1 MTAKITQ
8 SGIISDADVLI
19 DYAKSAP
26 DVLSL
31 VSTYVRKLYV
41 TSPVL
46 REVDQLSTTTAEA
59 LKIDLI
65 EPTLTQLVDAA
76 AIRQQNPA
84 LSGQDALC
92 FILARDN
99 GWACLTNDKALR
111 KYCSSNHI
119 ACLWGLEILR
129 HVVATGRLTP
139 QEAFRIAQD
148 FQSKNRYIHPNI
160 VSKFKKQLGL

>member
-1 MTAKITQ
+1 MTAKFAQ
-8 SGIISDADVLI
+8 SGIICDANVLI
-19 DYAKSAP
+19 DYSKSAP
-26 DVLSL
+26 TVLELISKH
-31 VSTYVRKLYV
+31 VCKLHV
-41 TSPVL
+41 ALPVL
-46 REVDQLSTTTAEA
+46 REVDQLSTTTTEA

-99 GWACLTNDKALR
+99 GWVCLTNDKALR

-119 ACLWGLEILR
+119 ACLWGLEILH

-139 QEAFRIAQD
+139 QEAFRIVQD
-148 FQSKNRYIHPNI
+148 IQSKNRYIHPNI